1 MTMDNIVAILK
12 NIRPEFDYAGVDD
25 FFARGMLD
33 SFDLTVLVSS
43 LEERFGISV
52 DGVDIVPENFR
63 STEAIASLLKK
74 YGATT

>member
-1 MTMDNIVAILK
+1 MQDITTILK
-12 NIRPEFDYAGVDD
+12 NIRPEFEFAGVDD

-43 LEERFGISV
+43 LEETFSISV
-52 DGVDIVPENFR
+52 DGADIVPENFR

-74 YGATT
+74 YGAT

>member
-1 MTMDNIVAILK
+1 MENNIVAILK
-12 NIRPEFDYAGVDD
+12 NIRPEFDYADVDD

-33 SFDLTVLVSS
+33 SFDLTLLVSS

-52 DGVDIVPENFR
+52 DGADIVPENFC
-63 STEAIASLLKK
+63 STEAIVSLLKK

>member
-1 MTMDNIVAILK
+1 MEKIVAILK

-33 SFDLTVLVSS
+33 SFDLTVLVSL

-52 DGVDIVPENFR
+52 DGADIVPENFC
-63 STEAIASLLKK
+63 SVEAIGSLVKK
-74 YGATT
+74 YGVVT